1 MVIVYF
7 HFILLTSKV
16 YQKIEEGCLMV
27 NFSHV
32 EKDAPQDIFLH
43 FIAVYLVG

>member
-1 MVIVYF
+1 MMIVYF

-27 NFSHV
+27 NVSHV
-32 EKDAPQDIFLH
+32 EKHAPQDILLH
-43 FIAVYLVG
+43 FIAVCLIG